1 MKVALTGGTGFIGQH
16 VRKLLAKSEHEVFL
30 LVRKHAKIAELGANE
45 KFVIADI
52 SEDREDWF
60 DYLNSPDVLLH
71 LAWVAYQILSTI
83 IISRLNYPFRVNF

>member
-16 VRKLLAKSEHEVFL
+16 VRKLLAKSEHDVL
-30 LVRKHAKIAELGANE
+30 LVVRKQAKIAEFGANE

-60 DYLNSPDVLLH
+60 DCLGRPDVLLH
-71 LAWVAYQILSTI
+71 LAWGGLRNTLDNYHVETELPIQI
-83 IISRLNYPFRVNF
+83 